1 MREQDSTKMEFLL
14 KVNGNIIVQR
24 FFNVRGYLP
33 ENNNSIELHE
43 FMEYL
48 IDDFKK
54 SLRVKTATY
63 MLDNQY
69 EIYENPEIM
78 ETSITDGP
86 EQFLMEIKNGEKMIY
101 QRYIDA
107 KVYPPKVRYT
117 VDIRPK
123 LKSILTSL
131 TKILSSK
138 KNNYNYL
145 EYNLKF

>member
-1 MREQDSTKMEFLL
+1 MREQDSTKIEFLL

-24 FFNVRGYLP
+24 FFNVRGYLS

-131 TKILSSK
+131 TEILSSK

-145 EYNLKF
+145 EYNLKS

>member
-1 MREQDSTKMEFLL
+1 MREQDSTKIEFLL

-33 ENNNSIELHE
+33 KNNNSIELHE

-131 TKILSSK
+131 TEILSSK

-145 EYNLKF
+145 EYNLKS

>member
-131 TKILSSK
+131 TEILSSK